1 MLRKTLAA
9 VAVGAT
15 VSATLA
21 MTPAEAASPRPRAA
35 RTVSVTPTSLKLTWA
50 QVPRARGYRVQISES
65 ATMRPARSV
74 DFRRNVGVVD
84 DLEPRH
90 RYFYRVAVVN
100 PTTGVRVS
108 AFTRVMRARRTA
120 AVPTPRGLRAV
131 PRSATSVA
139 LSWQAAQGAGAY
151 RVARSTS
158 PAFSTTDHTTTGV
171 RPATTLTG
179 LEPDTTYYFKV
190 QAVSDEGAALTP
202 YSAADTVTTASTSAD
217 GPVISGPADVRVG
230 TFNVTTV
237 SGDRTEGNRRPW
249 AQRRAAVVAQILGE
263 RLDVVG
269 VQEVNQSTRFKD
281 RLVSGDTQIQDL
293 KNGLVEAGGTYAVT
307 NETPYNCV
315 NPVTS
320 YNCTYQYRGASGGDR
335 IYYNTAT
342 LSVVSRGAYAY
353 KTQNPD
359 TPTVTYHLPYAVFRV
374 KSTGDRFLFASTHL
388 DPPNKTVRLAQW
400 HELMDKIDAL
410 KGNLPVVVVGDFNMQ
425 KMNEPLI
432 APMLTQ
438 MKARGYGDVLNQAYN
453 TNPVVN
459 PRAKRTINAWM
470 NSWNRLDRHIP
481 NWSYHANRAKTGNM
495 IDWIFASNSLPV
507 KEFKVVVNHDPST
520 LQVTGTMPSDHNLL
534 RATLTLP

>member
-15 VSATLA
+15 VATTLA
-21 MTPAEAASPRPRAA
+21 MTPAEAASPRPRAP
-35 RTVSVTPTSLKLTWA
+35 RTVAVTPTSLKLAWTA
-50 QVPRARGYRVQISES
+50 VPRARGYRVQISES

-74 DFRRNVGVVD
+74 DFPRNVGVVR

-108 AFTRVMRARRTA
+108 TFTRVVRSRRTA
-120 AVPTPRGLRAV
+120 AVLTPQGLRAV

-139 LSWQAAQGAGAY
+139 LQWQAAQGATAY
-151 RVARSTS
+151 RVATSTS
-158 PAFSTTDHTTTGV
+158 PAFSGSDHTTTGA

-190 QAVSDEGAALTP
+190 QAVSGEGTALTP
-202 YSAADTVTTASTSAD
+202 YSAADTVRTESTSTD
-217 GPVISGPADVRVG
+217 GPVVSGPADVRVG
-230 TFNVTTV
+230 TFNVMTV

-249 AQRRAAVVAQILGE
+249 AQRRAAVVKQILGE

-269 VQEVNQSTRFKD
+269 VQEVNQSIRFKD

-293 KNGLVEAGGTYAVT
+293 RNGLVAAGGAYAVT

-315 NPVTS
+315 NPVSS
-320 YNCTYQYRGASGGDR
+320 YNCSYQYRGASGGDR

-342 LSVVSRGAYAY
+342 LSMVSQGAYAY
-353 KTQNPD
+353 QAQNPD
-359 TPTVTYHLPYAVFRV
+359 TPTVTYHLPYAVFQV
-374 KSTGDRFLFASTHL
+374 KKTGDRFLFASTHL

-400 HELMDKIDAL
+400 KELMDKIDDL
-410 KGNLPVVVVGDFNMQ
+410 RGSLPVVVVGDFNMQ
-425 KMNEPLI
+425 KMNEPSI
-432 APMLTQ
+432 GPMLTQ

-459 PRAKRTINAWM
+459 PRAQRTVNAWM
-470 NSWNRLDRHIP
+470 NSWNRFDRNIK
-481 NWSYHANRAKTGNM
+481 NWSYYGNHTKTGNM
-495 IDWIFASNSLPV
+495 IDWIFASNALPV
-507 KEFKVVVNHDPST
+507 KEFKVVVSHDPYT